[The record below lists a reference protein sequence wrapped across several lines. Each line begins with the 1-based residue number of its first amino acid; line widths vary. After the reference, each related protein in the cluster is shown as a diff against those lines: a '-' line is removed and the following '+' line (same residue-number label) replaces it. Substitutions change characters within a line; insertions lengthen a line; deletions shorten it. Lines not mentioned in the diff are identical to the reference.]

1 MLLPTLDRINSGL
14 EEHPVAH
21 DVNPRWSILVFM
33 RKHRKILI
41 LVVLSAAVAAC
52 GIFLVDRY
60 SGPPRIV
67 QLLPDG
73 DRLAYI
79 NLKLVRPFWD
89 VSKSKPLELEGNY
102 QEFVDQTGIQFERD
116 LDEAAFTWQD
126 TTDGR
131 DVESAAVFVA
141 HFDAARLKD
150 YLKKISSQTETYR
163 GSIIYLV
170 PNGDHSVRVCV
181 LERTKVATTR
191 SSADAMRRIIDRT
204 HEPSRGP
211 WLLETYYHNVPTA
224 SLAWIITR
232 ISDKS
237 GVPQIGGLTL
247 GFLENT
253 ITVGSARYDGSLLLR
268 ADVFAATQ
276 TEARHVVESANT
288 FLALSRSLGRTRGT
302 GGGDSELKAALDS
315 IHIEQEG
322 DTAVFTAALPP
333 TFVKRI
339 VATPR

>member
-1 MLLPTLDRINSGL
+1 MP
-14 EEHPVAH
+14 
-21 DVNPRWSILVFM
+21 
-33 RKHRKILI
+33 KHRKLLI
-41 LVVLSAAVAAC
+41 LVVLPAALAAC
-52 GIFLVDRY
+52 GVFLVHWY

-67 QLLPDG
+67 RLLPDG
-73 DRLAYI
+73 DRLAYV

-89 VSKSKPLELEGNY
+89 LSKSKPPELQDNY

-116 LDEAAFTWQD
+116 LDEATFSWQD
-126 TTDGR
+126 TQDGR
-131 DVESAAVFVA
+131 DVESAAIFVA

-150 YLKKISSQTETYR
+150 YLKKISSQTEMYR
-163 GSIIYLV
+163 GSIIYSV

-181 LERTKVATTR
+181 LESTKVATTR

-224 SLAWIITR
+224 SLAWIISR
-232 ISDKS
+232 ISSKS
-237 GVPQIGGLTL
+237 GVPRIGGLTL

-268 ADVFAATQ
+268 AEVFAVTE
-276 TEARHVVESANT
+276 TEAKHVMESANA
-288 FLALSRSLGRTRGT
+288 FLALSRSLGRT
-302 GGGDSELKAALDS
+302 GGARDGDSDLKATIDS
-315 IHIEQEG
+315 VHIEQKG
-322 DTAVFTAALPP
+322 NTAVFTAVLPQ
-333 TFVKRI
+333 TVLKRI